1 MLTFDEFIILLNKVE
16 RQLSA
21 DDEPGQPEDF
31 KNSKDILPD
40 TKVLDFLRLL
50 EEYRK
55 KCEDEGNYNE
65 AKKAKSKY
73 DELRKK
79 YPLLFFSIN
88 LNCSKRL
95 LDS

>member
-1 MLTFDEFIILLNKVE
+1 MLTFDEFITLLSKVE
-16 RQLSA
+16 KQLSV

-31 KNSKDILPD
+31 KNSKEVLPD

-55 KCEDEGNYNE
+55 KCEDEGNYTE
-65 AKKAKSKY
+65 AKKAKVKY

-79 YPLLFFSIN
+79 ETI
-88 LNCSKRL
+88 R
-95 LDS
+95 